1 MSAALTY
8 RQSDYNFSDLFPLGE
23 DDVTVSRSPSAA
35 IRPTMVIP
43 VFHNMAAES
52 TLLEFLH
59 QGRQTQRL
67 PKPLIKIR
75 AEKIDEKTTCKT
87 AFENRRCIV
96 ATEVWYKWVDAG
108 KPKKQ
113 RAFFEF
119 PDSRVFYLAAIE
131 VSGYQKRPKQD
142 KWQQTQAVIIVT
154 TGASTAVSDSGH
166 HRQPA
171 LLDTANAKLWL
182 DRRY

>member
-119 PDSRVFYLAAIE
+119 PDSRVFYLAAIKGN
-131 VSGYQKRPKQD
+131 GYHKRLK
-142 KWQQTQAVIIVT
+142 
-154 TGASTAVSDSGH
+154 
-166 HRQPA
+166 
-171 LLDTANAKLWL
+171 
-182 DRRY
+182 